1 MGPKGKSIKSRERQK
16 RACDTA
22 RVKIQLKQME
32 GNLEQL
38 KDSLNALND
47 EYSKKT
53 AEFLGKQKEIENL
66 NKQICEIDVHL
77 QSLYEQKNLGVS
89 AISNLR

>member
-16 RACDTA
+16 RVCDTA

-38 KDSLNALND
+38 RDSLDALND

-53 AEFLGKQKEIENL
+53 AEFLGKQKEVENL
-66 NKQICEIDVHL
+66 NK
-77 QSLYEQKNLGVS
+77 
-89 AISNLR
+89 